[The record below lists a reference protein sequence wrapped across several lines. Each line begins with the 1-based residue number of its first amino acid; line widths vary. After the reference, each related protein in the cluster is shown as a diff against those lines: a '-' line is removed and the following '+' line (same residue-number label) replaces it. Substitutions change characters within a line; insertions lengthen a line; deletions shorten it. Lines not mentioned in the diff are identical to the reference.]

1 MAKTFNLLGLL
12 SAVAIVVL
20 PNPAFAGDLPKPCS
34 QGDDLKIVSLSIH
47 PDPLPDTSRVEEW
60 LLRLRYN
67 SEAECQTIIQI
78 VETERE
84 VVAAGAAVLIRSG
97 ANEIKL
103 TPAPD
108 YQFTANERC
117 FKVVLK
123 ATGSKIESE
132 DRQAFC
138 ALRIDNRWW
147 TMR

>member
-1 MAKTFNLLGLL
+1 MAKTFNLVGLL
-12 SAVAIVVL
+12 SAVAIMIL
-20 PNPAFAGDLPKPCS
+20 PNSAFAGDLSKPCS
-34 QGDDLKIVSLSIH
+34 HSDDLKIVSLSIH

-67 SEAECQTIIQI
+67 SEAECQTVIQI

-84 VVAAGAAVLIRSG
+84 VVAAAAAVLIKSG
-97 ANEIKL
+97 TNEIKL

-108 YQFTANERC
+108 YRFMANERC
-117 FKVVLK
+117 FKVVLT
-123 ATGSKIESE
+123 ATDSKIENE

>member
-1 MAKTFNLLGLL
+1 MAKTFNLVGLL
-12 SAVAIVVL
+12 SAVAIVIL
-20 PNPAFAGDLPKPCS
+20 PNSAFAGDLPKPCS
-34 QGDDLKIVSLSIH
+34 HDDLKIVSLSIH

-108 YQFTANERC
+108 YRFTANERC
-117 FKVVLK
+117 FNVILK
-123 ATGSKIESE
+123 ATGGKIESE